1 MKIRIPQSL
10 SSNQIGELCQC
21 YFKFTRK
28 NFTLNSTFYNI
39 RIIINAIIYIITT
52 IVIIIIISNIHFK
65 SLPTNIDKLLLHLKN
80 KILVYR
86 RYVLSKISWR
96 LNVADLPIAWMK
108 QTLEN
113 MISQFIRSWLEIT
126 ISNVIQ
132 KTGLGLIL
140 VYDRMSIHLQ
150 KQTEIFQKRRH
161 CRNLWSNKRE
171 QYHIWSIQIN
181 KRGYSW
187 YM

>member
-96 LNVADLPIAWMK
+96 LNVADLPIARMK

-113 MISQFIRSWLEIT
+113 MTSQFIRSWLEIT

-140 VYDRMSIHLQ
+140 VHDRMSIHLQ

-161 CRNLWSNKRE
+161 CRNL
-171 QYHIWSIQIN
+171 
-181 KRGYSW
+181 
-187 YM
+187 